1 MTTPTFGGRTE
12 LEIERDALR
21 DRLRRE
27 FHITA
32 LFIPAKTVACVLG
45 VSPSTIYAYIRTDA
59 FFLPYRLINK
69 TPMISLDDLVEW
81 CLRSSSDWRVPIIK
95 EPAKLFR
102 PDSEAG
108 DAVDVKHRDGERRSA
123 LDRAV
128 AETLSQLGPPAR
140 GPRKRVR

>member
-1 MTTPTFGGRTE
+1 MTTQLTRDEDG
-12 LEIERDALR
+12 LEASREALR
-21 DRLRRE
+21 ARLQRE

-81 CLRSSSDWRVPIIK
+81 CLRSSSDWRMPIIK
-95 EPAKLFR
+95 APAKLFH

-108 DAVDVKHRDGERRSA
+108 EAAGVKPRDGERMSA
-123 LDRAV
+123 VDRAV
-128 AETLSQLGPPAR
+128 ADTLSQLGLPAR